1 MRPVPVI
8 RRHAD
13 GVVEWRRCESC
24 EFEREMM
31 LERQRES
38 TAGVEAAEGNIEDQ
52 QPEHKPLNCDPE
64 GRWRCLRA
72 KLLTRLGIE
81 AQTTEASPSR
91 VDFAVSKAE
100 TSPD

>member
-1 MRPVPVI
+1 
-8 RRHAD
+8 
-13 GVVEWRRCESC
+13 
-24 EFEREMM
+24 MM

-38 TAGVEAAEGNIEDQ
+38 TAGVEAEGNIEDQ

-91 VDFAVSKAE
+91 VDFGVSKPE